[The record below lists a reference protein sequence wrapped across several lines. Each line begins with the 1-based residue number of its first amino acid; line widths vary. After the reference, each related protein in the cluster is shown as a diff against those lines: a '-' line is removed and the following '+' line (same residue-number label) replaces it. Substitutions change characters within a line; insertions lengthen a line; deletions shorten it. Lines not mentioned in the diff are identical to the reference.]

1 MASNR
6 KIMKEGNLTRLL
18 SFLAI
23 GLLSGCSF
31 LPFRSSGNLPPS
43 EPPFHEKAV
52 PAPLGESGP
61 SPAVPGEHPLDKM
74 GFAIQV
80 GAFSH
85 LENAVRLEQVLDGRG
100 IDAYY
105 FLDESG
111 LFKVRFGNH
120 GTYRSAREEAERL
133 QSQGLIGTFFIV
145 VPEDYPIARVHPGN
159 AASLRG
165 ELVKTAR
172 RFVGVPYRWG
182 GTDAEDGMDC
192 SGLTMV
198 CYRLNGLN
206 LPRVSRNQFQAG
218 RHVPKENLLPGD
230 LVFFATRGG
239 RRVTHVGM
247 YIGQG
252 RFIHSPR
259 TGQTVRVEEM
269 SNPFFVKT
277 YMGGRNYF

>member
-1 MASNR
+1 MASKN
-6 KIMKEGNLTRLL
+6 KIPTGGAL
-18 SFLAI
+18 SRFLPFLAF

-31 LPFRSSGNLPPS
+31 LPFRSSGNFLPS
-43 EPPFHEKAV
+43 EPPLPEKAV
-52 PAPLGESGP
+52 VASLSETGPPL
-61 SPAVPGEHPLDKM
+61 AVPGLEKM
-74 GFAIQV
+74 GFATQV

-85 LENAVRLEQVLDGRG
+85 LENAVRLEQLLDERG

-120 GTYRSAREEAERL
+120 DNYRSAREQAERL
-133 QSQGLIGTFFIV
+133 HAQGLIDTFFIV
-145 VPEDYPIARVHPGN
+145 VPGDYPAALALPGTT
-159 AASLRG
+159 ATLR
-165 ELVKTAR
+165 EDLVKTAR

-182 GTDAEDGMDC
+182 GTDTEDGMDC

-206 LPRVSRNQFQAG
+206 LPRVSGNQFQAG
-218 RHVPKENLLPGD
+218 HPVSRESLLPGD

-247 YIGQG
+247 YIGHG

-259 TGQTVRVEEM
+259 TGRTVRVEEL

-277 YMGGRNYF
+277 YVGGRSYF